1 MNIGRDLTNADNW
14 NDTIV
19 EGQRGYVPL
28 NDFAIG
34 FEGISNDR
42 QRIVV
47 NLIRGGVSM
56 ENATCD
62 GENPSGRIQ
71 YHILSPYTLR
81 YDIIAAITGELQTP
95 SDIVRERNLRE
106 IIIGVE
112 DFGGTTNV
120 IVGFCSPE
128 NYEYLLEA

>member
-1 MNIGRDLTNADNW
+1 MNTGRDLTNADNW

-47 NLIRGGVSM
+47 NLIRAGVSM

-81 YDIIAAITGELQTP
+81 YNFVAALTGELKTP
-95 SDIVRERNLRE
+95 TAIAEERNLKV
-106 IIIGVE
+106 IILGVE
-112 DFGGTTNV
+112 DFDGTTNV
-120 IVGFCSPE
+120 VVGFCSPE
-128 NYEYLLEA
+128 NYERLLEA